1 MMLRTPMSARAAAR
15 VLASIVR
22 RVLAADLSAPCFA
35 VLFGGEASVVVGDTC
50 LCRFADV
57 QNGIEIEWAPYSGE
71 ARSLLLPLLAAALG
85 G

>member
-1 MMLRTPMSARAAAR
+1 MTVRTPVSARAAAR

-22 RVLAADLSAPCFA
+22 RVMAADLAAPCFA

-57 QNGIEIEWAPYSGE
+57 RDGIEIEWAPYSGE
-71 ARSLLLPLLAAALG
+71 ARSMLMPLLAAALG
-85 G
+85 A